1 MYPSNDWHAIYR
13 LQGVVNRLSS
23 YLKHGGIFL
32 FRDYGRYDFSQLRFK
47 KGKASVWS
55 SYIHVCKHTINYTPF
70 LDYMYKILSSLFF
83 FYKQASV
90 YQRISTHVE
99 TEPVCTFLLK
109 VNWNNCL
116 IGGEKIRTILM
127 RKSEDMLQ
135 NILDSFVEILEKDW
149 VTWVKMLH
157 VVACR
162 SSWLKFSNVNTPL
175 TKGTQVNSNFWPQ

>member
-1 MYPSNDWHAIYR
+1 M
-13 LQGVVNRLSS
+13 NRLSS

-55 SYIHVCKHTINYTPF
+55 SYIHVCKHPINYTPF
-70 LDYMYKILSSLFF
+70 LDNMCEMLSFLFYFF

-109 VNWNNCL
+109 VNRNNCL
-116 IGGEKIRTILM
+116 TVGEKIRAILM
-127 RKSEDMLQ
+127 RKSEAMLPKYYRL
-135 NILDSFVEILEKDW
+135 I
-149 VTWVKMLH
+149 
-157 VVACR
+157 
-162 SSWLKFSNVNTPL
+162 
-175 TKGTQVNSNFWPQ
+175 